1 MSVWKSD
8 EKLIIFASLIYPSKI
23 ILFEKQYQAFDT
35 VFHYQMNHLE
45 VRQKYSTAVRIFN
58 SLLGV
63 PSGDGT
69 LRLLLDI
76 LLQTFPLFLASSV
89 TVLNL
94 ASWPSAKDLELD
106 DSQSQALQLAL
117 TKEFAVVQ
125 GPPGTGKTYIGL
137 KVLTSEIHLY

>member
-76 LLQTFPLFLASSV
+76 LLQTFSLFLASSV

>member
-45 VRQKYSTAVRIFN
+45 DRQKYSTAVRIFN

>member
-1 MSVWKSD
+1 M
-8 EKLIIFASLIYPSKI
+8 
-23 ILFEKQYQAFDT
+23 
-35 VFHYQMNHLE
+35 FHYQINHLE
-45 VRQKYSTAVRIFN
+45 VRQKYSAAVRIFN

-63 PSGDGT
+63 SSGDET
-69 LRLLLDI
+69 LRLMLDI

-89 TVLNL
+89 TVLNP

-106 DSQSQALQLAL
+106 DSQYQALQLAL

>member
-1 MSVWKSD
+1 
-8 EKLIIFASLIYPSKI
+8 
-23 ILFEKQYQAFDT
+23 
-35 VFHYQMNHLE
+35 MNHLE
-45 VRQKYSTAVRIFN
+45 VRQKYSTAIRSFN

>member
-58 SLLGV
+58 CLLGV

-76 LLQTFPLFLASSV
+76 LLQTFSLFLASSV